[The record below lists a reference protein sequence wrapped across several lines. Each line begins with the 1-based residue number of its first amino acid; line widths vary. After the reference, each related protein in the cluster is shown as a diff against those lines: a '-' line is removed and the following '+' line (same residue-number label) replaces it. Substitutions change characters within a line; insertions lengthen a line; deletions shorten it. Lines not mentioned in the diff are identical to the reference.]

1 MKQSTTHP
9 TLRMIDND
17 VWLRLVL
24 FIGAGLITTGP
35 NMMMVLASTTNFGFK
50 RTLPH
55 ISGVLVGTFL
65 VFASVGLG
73 LHALLTLYPALEV
86 FIQIAGVC
94 YLSYLAIKIATAKG
108 PSDTSSGAPLSF
120 WQGIGIQAVN
130 IKMMGLAASV
140 LATYAVASNPTLN
153 IFLVAFTAVLLNG
166 PCLSLWGV
174 FGLGMKRF
182 LSNAWSLRLFNLALA
197 GLIFL
202 TLVPIVKK
210 LLTKF

>member
-1 MKQSTTHP
+1 
-9 TLRMIDND
+9 MIDVD

-24 FIGAGLITTGP
+24 FIGAGLITPGP
-35 NMMMVLASTTNFGFK
+35 NTMMVLASTTNFGFQ
-50 RTLPH
+50 RTIPH

-65 VFASVGLG
+65 VFVSVGLG
-73 LHALLTLYPALEV
+73 LHALLTLYPALEI
-86 FIQIAGVC
+86 FIQIAGIC
-94 YLSYLAIKIATAKG
+94 YLAYLAIKIAMAKG
-108 PSDTSSGAPLSF
+108 PSDASSGAPLSF

-130 IKMMGLAASV
+130 VKMMGLAASV
-140 LATYAVASNPTLN
+140 LVNYPVSNNPTLS
-153 IFLVAFTAVLLNG
+153 IFLVALTAVVLNG

-202 TLVPIVKK
+202 TLVPIVKE
-210 LLTKF
+210 LLAKF